1 MLLRSSVKGKSIAAQ
16 PVKEIP
22 ARKVKREK
30 KNKNFKFCNSMSGDE
45 RERDEMDV
53 RMINNVRAAVTTPGS
68 AITAQVLGNVFSVK
82 GHHMQAIRDNQ
93 FDGVLRADPHKHL
106 CDYED
111 LSSHF
116 HYGPN
121 ITDAVRLTLF
131 PLSLTREAKTLFKSL
146 PAGSIATWALM
157 KNKFVDRFFPAG
169 IRKKVVVTNQ
179 RIYSI

>member
-1 MLLRSSVKGKSIAAQ
+1 MLLRSSVKRKSIAAQ
-16 PVKEIP
+16 PVKEIL

-30 KNKNFKFCNSMSGDE
+30 KNKNLKFCNSMSVDE
-45 RERDEMDV
+45 REGRDEMDV
-53 RMINNVRAAVTTPGS
+53 PMINNVRATVTTPGS
-68 AITAQVLGNVFSVK
+68 VIVAQALGNGFSVK

-131 PLSLTREAKTLFKSL
+131 PLTLTGEAKTWFKSL
-146 PAGSIATWALM
+146 PAGSIATWAIM
-157 KNKFVDRFFPAG
+157 KNKFVDRFFP
-169 IRKKVVVTNQ
+169 
-179 RIYSI
+179 

>member
-1 MLLRSSVKGKSIAAQ
+1 MRTRSSFKGTSSTEQPIKKISVVKLKD
-16 PVKEIP
+16 
-22 ARKVKREK
+22 EK
-30 KNKNFKFCNSMSGDE
+30 DMGDE
-45 RERDEMDV
+45 VRDEMDTP
-53 RMINNVRAAVTTPGS
+53 MINNVRAAVTTPGS
-68 AITAQVLGNVFSVK
+68 AITVQVLGNGFYVK

-116 HYGPN
+116 HYGAN
-121 ITDAVRLTLF
+121 ISDAVKLTLF
-131 PLSLTREAKTLFKSL
+131 PLSLTGEAKTWFKSL
-146 PAGSIATWALM
+146 HAGTIGTWELM

-169 IRKKVVVTNQ
+169 IRKEIVVTNP